1 MSGAASPSTAERPKI
16 TATVTAFARIAQTL
30 ETLRRLESC
39 RPPPAEIIVHVDA
52 ARHDCAAA
60 VRAAFPA
67 ARVIVSETGVGP
79 GGGRNRLM
87 EAAGH
92 ALVAD
97 FDDDSYPVDADFFA
111 RAAALFECL
120 PGLSLAAAQIVHP
133 GEALAPDRRVI
144 CETGGFNG
152 GGVVFRRSHLLEAG
166 GYLPLP
172 IAYGVE
178 EEDMALRLIDRGRR
192 LAFTPF
198 LRVFHDTDRAH
209 HAEPRVNAATIANI
223 ALLAFLRYP
232 PRFYP
237 RAALQ
242 LANRVR
248 FCLRM
253 GRWRGVASGLGM
265 IPRHLWRMRAHRRL
279 VSAAAVAEKRA
290 LREGAWT
297 DF

>member
-1 MSGAASPSTAERPKI
+1 MSGAASTSAADRPKI
-16 TATVTAFARIAQTL
+16 TATVTAFERIAQTL
-30 ETLRRLESC
+30 DTVRRLESC

-87 EAAGH
+87 EAASH
-92 ALVAD
+92 ELVAA
-97 FDDDSYPVDADFFA
+97 FDDDSYPIDADFFA
-111 RAAALFECL
+111 RAAALFDSL
-120 PGLSLAAAQIVHP
+120 PGISLATAQMVHP
-133 GEALAPDRRVI
+133 GETLAPDRRVFRA
-144 CETGGFNG
+144 TGGFNG
-152 GGVVFRRSHLLEAG
+152 GGAVFRRSHLLETG

-178 EEDMALRLIDRGRR
+178 EEDMALRLIDRGR
-192 LAFTPF
+192 LLVFTPF
-198 LRVFHDTDRAH
+198 LRVFHNTDRAH

-237 RAALQ
+237 RAMLQ

-248 FCLRM
+248 FCLRK
-253 GRWRGVASGLGM
+253 GRLRGVASGLGM
-265 IPRHLWRMRAHRRL
+265 IPLHLWRMRAHRRL

-290 LREGAWT
+290 LRKGAWT